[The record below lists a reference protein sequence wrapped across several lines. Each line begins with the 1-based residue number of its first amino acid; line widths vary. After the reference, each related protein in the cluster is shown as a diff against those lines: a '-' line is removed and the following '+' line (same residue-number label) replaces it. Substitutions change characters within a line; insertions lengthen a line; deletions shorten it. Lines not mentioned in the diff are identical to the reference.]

1 MAYLTQ
7 EQAIARLKAK
17 RGDTYDYSK
26 VVYTRSSEKVEIIC
40 EKHGSFWQTFSGH
53 CSGNSC
59 PKCNGRKSR
68 YSSLDE
74 IIKAFKITHGDTYN
88 YSRAEASK
96 LKDKFVITCKTHG
109 DFEQRGS
116 NHIRGDGCPK
126 CASHKYIDTQIKI
139 RKFKAAH
146 GDKYDYSK
154 FKYINA
160 TTPAT
165 IICPHHGEF
174 KQIIAH
180 HEKGSGCPFCHRVFF
195 GHKRKTQE
203 QVIEQFIKVHG
214 YKYDYSLVEFKK
226 KTEKVKIICR
236 THGVFEQLAREHARG
251 KGCRECSFRGW
262 SRTKFTELCDK
273 YNYGDG
279 LLYLVR
285 IFGDGEEFFKVG
297 ITSMSVVE
305 RFGKSRVRPYS
316 INIVSTVKLTGDVI
330 YDLENK
336 LKFLMRE
343 HKYTPEHKF
352 KGYTECFSHIPKEV
366 LKLLNSFEK
375 SDQLQLIA

>member
-26 VVYTRSSEKVEIIC
+26 VVYTRSSEKIEIIC
-40 EKHGSFWQTFSGH
+40 EKHGSFWQTFGGH
-53 CSGNSC
+53 CSGDNC

-74 IIKAFKITHGDTYN
+74 IIKAFKIKHGDTYD
-88 YSRAEASK
+88 YSKAEALK
-96 LKDKFVITCKTHG
+96 LRDKFTITCRIHG

-116 NHIRGDGCPK
+116 NHIRGDGCPN
-126 CASHKYIDTQIKI
+126 CASHKYIDTQVKI
-139 RKFKAAH
+139 RKFRVVH

-160 TTPAT
+160 ITPAI

-174 KQIIAH
+174 KQTIAN
-180 HEKGSGCPFCHRVFF
+180 HEKGSGCPFCHRIFF

-214 YKYDYSLVEFKK
+214 YKYDYSLVVYKK

-251 KGCRECSFRGW
+251 SGCRECTFRGW
-262 SRTKFTELCDK
+262 SRTKFVKLCGK
-273 YNYGDG
+273 HNRGDG
-279 LLYLVR
+279 LLYL
-285 IFGDGEEFFKVG
+285 IKILGDGEEFYKIG
-297 ITSMSVVE
+297 ITSMSVFE
-305 RFGKSRVRPYS
+305 RFRGSRIKPYS
-316 INIVSTVKLTGDVI
+316 FNVVKEAKLAGDVI
-330 YDLENK
+330 YDLENQ
-336 LKFLMRE
+336 LKFLMKE
-343 HKYTPEHKF
+343 YAYTPKHKF
-352 KGYTECFSHIPKEV
+352 KGYTECFSYIPPEV
-366 LKLLNSFEK
+366 LRLLGGFENSG
-375 SDQLQLIA
+375 QLQLIA